1 MSRAGEPPEE
11 PCALQMEDANR
22 SRAPKRAA
30 LAILKNLT
38 PTAHSG
44 EPARFLAEAYTC
56 AVDIAAISEEFVT
69 AVAGGEGAADLFGA
83 AIAIARLGGG
93 PIDKGEVGRQL
104 DLIADAVDTA
114 GSGGNPG
121 ALAQAIDHELFT
133 VRGFH
138 GATSDYSNPE
148 NSYLD
153 RVIEGREGLPITLSV
168 VYMEVARRIGLRC
181 DGVGY
186 PGHFIVRC
194 GEPEDGIFVDP
205 FHQGVRLDKAELLAR
220 LRGQH
225 LGGATP
231 ESFLTAVTAR
241 QILQRM
247 LRNLHMVFRER
258 RDLERWRGV
267 VELSVRLEPWNAALV
282 GERGMLHYR
291 LGDGGLALADLQ
303 RYVEATAPE
312 SLSNGAVRLLDE
324 LRLQFGGGEGRA

>member
-1 MSRAGEPPEE
+1 MAI
-11 PCALQMEDANR
+11 
-22 SRAPKRAA
+22 AA
-30 LAILKNLT
+30 L
-38 PTAHSG
+38 G
-44 EPARFLAEAYTC
+44 
-56 AVDIAAISEEFVT
+56 D
-69 AVAGGEGAADLFGA
+69 GAAGTA
-83 AIAIARLGGG
+83 SVA
-93 PIDKGEVGRQL
+93 RQL
-104 DLIADAVDTA
+104 DLIADAVDTT
-114 GSGGNPG
+114 GSRGHAG

-138 GATSDYSNPE
+138 GASSDYSNPE

-153 RVIEGREGLPITLSV
+153 RVIERREGLPITLSL

-205 FHQGVRLDKAELLAR
+205 FHQGVRLDRDELLAR

-241 QILQRM
+241 QVLQRM

-267 VELSVRLEPWNAALV
+267 VELSVRLEPWNASLV

-291 LGDGGLALADLQ
+291 LGDAGLALADLQ

-324 LRLQFGGGEGRA
+324 LRLQLGGSEGRA